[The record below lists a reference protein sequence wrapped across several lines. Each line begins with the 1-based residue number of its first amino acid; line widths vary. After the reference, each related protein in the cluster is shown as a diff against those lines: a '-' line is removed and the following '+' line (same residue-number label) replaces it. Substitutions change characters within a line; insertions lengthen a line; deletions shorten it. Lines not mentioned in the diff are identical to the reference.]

1 MSKKLIMLLSAGRFW
16 PLLIVSSYAITF
28 LIGLQDYIVPSSIGF
43 LLGIV
48 ALYSTATFNT
58 AEKGGLRYFILTCL
72 LFLLYICLPAR
83 TLLYLS
89 LAGACLFL
97 CETFYGR
104 ISFLPLIVLC
114 VMSPL
119 FDAGMNIFSFPVRLQ
134 LSAAAGSL
142 MAFSGLPVSVQ
153 GNTIL
158 FNGNEF
164 TVDPACMGLQMM
176 VTSLLC
182 GLILTGMYQKR
193 AGKILGILPVTGL
206 LLCIVL
212 LNILSNLLR
221 IICLVWLNIL
231 PGTAAHDLVGI
242 ICLGVYVIAP
252 MLPLIQLSVNR
263 FGKKIT
269 MHRKRYILRSAGLS
283 FLLNILLAG
292 MMLTGARISQTEDLN
307 GKVLQHVAT
316 VPGYTQKALPGYV
329 IKLENDS
336 LLVYIKHI
344 PSGYY
349 SEHHPMMCWKGSGYS
364 FYKVQETTLT
374 DGRTIYTALLQQG
387 NKQLYTAWW
396 YDNGLVTTISQM
408 EWRWDVLC
416 GAHPYSLVN
425 MTAATEQE
433 LKKGV
438 TETLRCQ
445 PFKTLL

>member
-1 MSKKLIMLLSAGRFW
+1 GRFW
-16 PLLIVSSYAITF
+16 PLLVISCYAITF
-28 LIGLQDYIVPSSIGF
+28 LLGLQEYIVLSSAGF

-48 ALYSTATFNT
+48 ALYSTATFNS
-58 AEKGGLRYFILTCL
+58 ARKGGLRFFILTCL

-114 VMSPL
+114 IMSPL

-134 LSAAAGSL
+134 LSAAAGNL
-142 MAFSGLPVSVQ
+142 VALSGLPVSVQ

-182 GLILTGMYQKR
+182 GLILIGIYQKR
-193 AGKILGILPVTGL
+193 AGKTLRILPVAGL
-206 LLCIVL
+206 LFCIVL

-231 PGTAAHDLVGI
+231 PGTMAHDLVGV
-242 ICLGVYVIAP
+242 ICLGVYVLAP
-252 MLPLIQLSVNR
+252 MLPLIQLAVNR
-263 FGKKIT
+263 YGKKT
-269 MHRKRYILRSAGLS
+269 VVHRKRYTLRSAGLS

-292 MMLTGARISQTEDLN
+292 LMLTGAYISQTNDLN
-307 GKVLQHVAT
+307 KKVLQQVAT
-316 VPGYTQKALPGYV
+316 VPGYTQEVLPGYV

-349 SEHHPMMCWKGSGYS
+349 SEHHPMMCWKGSGYN
-364 FYKVQETTLT
+364 FYKVQETMLVN
-374 DGRTIYTALLQQG
+374 GKKIYTALLQQG

-438 TETLRCQ
+438 TDALRRQ
-445 PFKTLL
+445 PFKPLL